1 MTSEALVRH
10 CATHLCFQL
19 MQNSKEN
26 ITLSW
31 NVVSIYV
38 TGLKET
44 QTVKEL
50 EKKIIVRILTSSTL
64 WNHPDSF
71 PLRFPAARKV
81 HPLQAEGMG
90 SLPVVLLLCSFQGNV
105 TKQDTQINLFN
116 YGWVAV
122 CLLLCCKPL
131 PSCGFCSTA
140 LTVIA
145 QTQPTGKALLLL
157 IMMTD
162 VCYSLSFSHLFFFFS
177 FLTSRSTWE
186 RHTNWWVSPLLGL
199 LWFTQY
205 QHDMCL
211 RCYHSAECRE
221 ETYPCT
227 RMYSVHKPIKR
238 CIGSLCL
245 YRWSANPLQH
255 TCN

>member
-1 MTSEALVRH
+1 M
-10 CATHLCFQL
+10 
-19 MQNSKEN
+19 
-26 ITLSW
+26 
-31 NVVSIYV
+31 
-38 TGLKET
+38 
-44 QTVKEL
+44 
-50 EKKIIVRILTSSTL
+50 RILSSSTL

-116 YGWVAV
+116 CGWVAV

-162 VCYSLSFSHLFFFFS
+162 VCYSVSFSHLFFFFS

-186 RHTNWWVSPLLGL
+186 RHTNRWVSPLLGL

-211 RCYHSAECRE
+211 RCYLSAECRE

-245 YRWSANPLQH
+245 YRWSANPLQQH
-255 TCN
+255 TFS